1 MTDNLINALIKAQ
14 QEIDHVVQDGN
25 NPFFK
30 SDYATL
36 KEVIDSVKKPLND
49 NGILL
54 QQESHDCDNGAC
66 VETIFY
72 GHGGKIST
80 GRVTIP
86 ASKQDPQAYGS
97 ALSYAKRYSLLMACG
112 VATKKEDDDAE
123 QAMQRPSR
131 SVKVVSKAT
140 PKGSL
145 VIKNKDG
152 HAITAFP
159 DTDSYLDGLRKVLAD
174 PESQEC
180 IETFK
185 ANSTIIEDAYNKLHE
200 MDKNKPN
207 FEKLIDLYATKS

>member
-54 QQESHDCDNGAC
+54 QQESHNCDNGAC

-80 GRVTIP
+80 GRVTI
-86 ASKQDPQAYGS
+86 
-97 ALSYAKRYSLLMACG
+97 
-112 VATKKEDDDAE
+112 
-123 QAMQRPSR
+123 
-131 SVKVVSKAT
+131 
-140 PKGSL
+140 
-145 VIKNKDG
+145 
-152 HAITAFP
+152 TAFP
-159 DTDSYLDGLRKVLAD
+159 DVDSYLDGLRKILSD
-174 PESQEC
+174 PQSQEC
-180 IETFK
+180 VDSFK
-185 ANSTIIEDAYNKLHE
+185 ANSSVIEDTYTNLHE
-200 MDKNKPN
+200 MDKNKPS
-207 FEKLIDLYATKS
+207 FEKLIDLYIPKL

>member
-123 QAMQRPSR
+123 QAMQRNKPAPA
-131 SVKVVSKAT
+131 VSKT
-140 PKGSL
+140 KPKDSL
-145 VIKNKDG
+145 VIRNKEG
-152 HAITAFP
+152 IAITAFP

-207 FEKLIDLYATKS
+207 FEKLIDLYAPKS